1 MADPAEAVA
10 ADHIVVLKGVAAEQ
24 MAELGMEVITPK
36 VGPAKGPQQ
45 EHGRLPPVHCIQE
58 EVAEEV
64 HHAATFPA
72 EEVGQEAVE
81 TAGRVTIPQEVRQ
94 PQIREEEAE
103 EGHIMKVTAI
113 TNARLEATVDLV

>member
-58 EVAEEV
+58 EVAEE
-64 HHAATFPA
+64 
-72 EEVGQEAVE
+72 
-81 TAGRVTIPQEVRQ
+81 
-94 PQIREEEAE
+94 
-103 EGHIMKVTAI
+103 GHIMKVTAI
-113 TNARLEATVDLV
+113 TNARLEATVDPV